1 MTIRAGSPHLS
12 RIFNAYNF
20 LAGTRICFVRA
31 SYILFE
37 VIPDMLRTNLQR
49 SGGKYYTRYLAH
61 YAKKNHVLLVLGA
74 IFLSGAFLGTIL
86 VGTASGDMIE
96 MLLRVVNGFI
106 ENRRGQTL
114 LRNIVSTASSSLTF
128 VTILFVCGFCAI
140 SQPLTLALPFIRG
153 LGFGFSAGSLY
164 ARYGAAATGF
174 VSLFILP
181 DMLISSVA
189 ILLCCKES
197 LRLSGGFLRV
207 AAGGALDEAYPVR
220 IYIGRY
226 IAAAVLCVFSAFLES
241 VLYFVFANYFF
252 LG

>member
-1 MTIRAGSPHLS
+1 
-12 RIFNAYNF
+12 
-20 LAGTRICFVRA
+20 
-31 SYILFE
+31 
-37 VIPDMLRTNLQR
+37 MLRTNSQR
-49 SGGKYYTRYLAH
+49 AGGRYYTRYLAH
-61 YAKKNHVLLVLGA
+61 YARKNHVLLILGA
-74 IFLSGAFLGTIL
+74 LFLSGALLGTVL
-86 VGTASGDMIE
+86 VGTAGGETIE

-114 LRNIVSTASSSLTF
+114 LQNIFSASASSLTF
-128 VTILFVCGFCAI
+128 VAILFVCGFCAI
-140 SQPLTLALPFIRG
+140 SQPVTLLLPFIRG

-164 ARYGAAATGF
+164 ARYGSAATGF

-197 LRLSGGFLRV
+197 LRLSGNFFRM
-207 AAGGALDEAYPVR
+207 AAGGARDEAYPIR
-220 IYIGRY
+220 IYVGRY
-226 IAAAVLCVFSAFLES
+226 IAAAILCVFSAFIES